1 MILRTIAL
9 LFFSLAAVMG
19 FALGWG
25 YELGAALFRVN
36 PGALNALQAGIQ
48 RYLFPEVW
56 DGAFVPIL
64 AMPAWGLPVL
74 LGLVFLAISLARAGR
89 G

>member
-9 LFFSLAAVMG
+9 LFFSLAVAMG
-19 FALGWG
+19 FALGWR

-36 PGALNALQAGIQ
+36 PGALSAFQAGVE

-56 DGAFVPIL
+56 DGAFAPML
-64 AMPAWGLPVL
+64 AMPAWGLPVM
-74 LGLVFLAISLARAGR
+74 LGLIFLAISLARTGR